1 MRYKSSPSRQLGS
14 IHKLRDRVLEGGGHK
29 NITVGSRL
37 TWYHISRKI
46 SWFCDEGWI
55 QKIWKYHH
63 VTYERCMAGVVRDVA
78 ATSNEMVIK
87 PKWSVPRLI
96 TASPCQESVTLVH
109 NFIVNQMFLPSYSPA
124 QPRPWWCQCIMVAGF
139 TSGQGGRAAVEL
151 HTKVH
156 TKVHNDRE
164 GPY

>member
-37 TWYHISRKI
+37 TRYHISRKI

-109 NFIVNQMFLPSYSPA
+109 NFIVNQMFLPSYNPA
-124 QPRPWWCQCIMVAGF
+124 QPSPGQAVMVSMYHGGGVHLR
-139 TSGQGGRAAVEL
+139 SGQGLESCSRAS
-151 HTKVH
+151 K
-156 TKVHNDRE
+156 E
-164 GPY
+164 GSYEGS

>member
-14 IHKLRDRVLEGGGHK
+14 IHKLRDRVLEGGGHI

-109 NFIVNQMFLPSYSPA
+109 NFIVNQMFLPSYSPS
-124 QPRPWWCQCIMVAGF
+124 QPSPGHDGVNVSWWRGSPQVRTGAG
-139 TSGQGGRAAVEL
+139 EL
-151 HTKVH
+151 Q
-156 TKVHNDRE
+156 
-164 GPY
+164 

>member
-14 IHKLRDRVLEGGGHK
+14 IHKLRVLEGGHK

-37 TWYHISRKI
+37 TRYHISRKI

-109 NFIVNQMFLPSYSPA
+109 NFIVNQMFLPSYSPS
-124 QPRPWWCQCIMVAGF
+124 QPRPGRDGVNVSWWRGSPQVRAGA
-139 TSGQGGRAAVEL
+139 GEL
-151 HTKVH
+151 Q
-156 TKVHNDRE
+156 
-164 GPY
+164 